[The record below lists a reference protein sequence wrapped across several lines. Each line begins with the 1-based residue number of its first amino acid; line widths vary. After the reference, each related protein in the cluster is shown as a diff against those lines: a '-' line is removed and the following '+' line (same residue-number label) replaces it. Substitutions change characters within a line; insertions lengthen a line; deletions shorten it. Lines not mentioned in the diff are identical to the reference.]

1 MNKYTNSPDPAKKS
15 PTGAEKP
22 GPLQKD
28 ESRTARDKF
37 LSLSLESTRK
47 SYYPQLKKQLEVAKK
62 LAEKYR
68 QLVENAPAG
77 IFEFDMQKM
86 QFISVND
93 VMCEYTGYTK
103 EEFLKIDPFS
113 LLTEKSQKVLQKL
126 LDDVFAGNQN
136 PEPVEYKIIGKN
148 NRAVWILVNTSI
160 SFENG
165 VPKKATA
172 VVHDL
177 TAIRKA
183 ESEKKRLEVQLQQAQ
198 KMESIGTL
206 AGGIAH
212 NFNNVLMGIQG
223 RASLMMIEKD
233 PSHPDFE
240 HLKEIEAYVKSAV
253 ELTRDLLGFARGGK
267 YEVKSTDLNT
277 LLKHEN
283 TMFGRTRK
291 EVKFHEKY
299 EKTLWPVEVDRG
311 QIQQVFLNLYV
322 NAWQA
327 MPGGGSLFIQT
338 ENVRLEED
346 DIKPFEISPGKFIK
360 ISITDT
366 GTGMDEQTMEKIFD
380 PFFSTKGSGR
390 GYGLGLASVYGIIK
404 NHGGLINVY
413 SETGIGT
420 TFNIYLPASDKDIVH
435 EKTRP
440 ERVAVQQGEGRVLL
454 VDDEEMIIDV
464 GRSMLE
470 KLGYRVYTATNGQD
484 ALDTYG
490 KRMKKIDIII
500 LDMVMPG
507 IGGGETFNQLK
518 ALDGDVKVLLSSGYS
533 INGQAAEIIARGC
546 KGFIQKPFSL
556 TELSIKV
563 QEVMGEKKRLS
574 Q

>member
-1 MNKYTNSPDPAKKS
+1 MNKYTNSQDQADKS
-15 PTGAEKP
+15 STGVEKP
-22 GPLQKD
+22 DSPQQA
-28 ESRTARDKF
+28 ENRSARDKF

-47 SYYPQLKKQLEVAKK
+47 SYYPQLKKQLEVAKE

-77 IFEFDMQKM
+77 IYEFDMGKI

-93 VMCEYTGYTK
+93 VMCEYTGYSK
-103 EEFLKIDPFS
+103 KEFLELDPIQ
-113 LLTEKSQKVLQKL
+113 LLTENSQKKLKEL
-126 LDDVFAGNQN
+126 LDSVFAGNEN
-136 PEPVEYKIIGKN
+136 PEPVEYKIVGKN
-148 NRAVWILVNTSI
+148 NREFWVLVNTRFF
-160 SFENG
+160 FENG

-183 ESEKKRLEVQLQQAQ
+183 ENEKKRLEVQLQQAQ

-223 RASLMMIEKD
+223 RASLMMIDKD

-240 HLKEIEAYVKSAV
+240 HLKEIETYVKNAV
-253 ELTRDLLGFARGGK
+253 ELTKDLLGFARGGK
-267 YEVKSTDLNT
+267 YEVKPTDLNE

-291 EVKFHEKY
+291 EIKIYEKY
-299 EKTLWPVEVDRG
+299 EKSLWPVEVDRG

-327 MPGGGSLFIQT
+327 MPGGGSLYIQT
-338 ENVRLEED
+338 ENVTLDEYY
-346 DIKPFEISPGKFIK
+346 IKPFKISPGRFIK
-360 ISITDT
+360 ISVTDT
-366 GTGMDEQTMEKIFD
+366 GTGMDEETREKIFD

-390 GYGLGLASVYGIIK
+390 SYGLGLASVYGIIK
-404 NHGGLINVY
+404 NHGGFINVY
-413 SETGIGT
+413 SEMGIGT
-420 TFNIYLPASDKDIVH
+420 TFNVYLPASEKDVMD
-435 EKTRP
+435 ETVRS
-440 ERVAVQQGEGRVLL
+440 ERFSPQQGEGMVLL
-454 VDDEEMIIDV
+454 VDDEKMIIDV
-464 GRSMLE
+464 GLSMLE
-470 KLGYRVYTATNGQD
+470 KLGYQVLIATNGQD
-484 ALDTYG
+484 AVDTYG
-490 KRMKKIDIII
+490 KQAKEIDLVI

-507 IGGGETFNQLK
+507 IGGGETFDRLK
-518 ALDGDVKVLLSSGYS
+518 ALDEDVKVLLSSGYS

-546 KGFIQKPFSL
+546 TGFIQKPFSL
-556 TELSIKV
+556 TELSLKV
-563 QEVMGEKKRLS
+563 QEAIEEK
-574 Q
+574 